1 MSSDDTPARGA
12 KPPASGGGKA
22 APGDK
27 AGADKAAGAKAS
39 GAKAAA
45 EKIAADKAAA
55 AGRATRAA
63 KPVGAARPG
72 ARPPAAVPA
81 PKSGGWRSRLTRTLA
96 SGIREP
102 AQLLDVLRDA
112 AARGLMDADALAMV
126 EGTLSMGG
134 LQARDLMVPR
144 ADMVCIRREE
154 TLASILPAVVASGHS
169 RFPVLDGDRDDVVGI
184 LLAKDLLRASA
195 AVNGHGARPRF
206 DMREY
211 LRPAVFVP
219 EAKRLNVLLKEFRGN
234 RNHMAIVV
242 DEYGGVG
249 GLITIED
256 VIEQVIGEI
265 DDEFDVEDDQNIR
278 AGADGRSVVRGA
290 TRIDEFNE
298 HFATAFPEDEFDT
311 IAGLVMQQ
319 FGRVPRRGE
328 SAVVGEF
335 SFQVLRMDRR
345 RIDALRVEQLE
356 PAGMPGEGGDASG
369 QADEAGNNERDAG
382 G

>member
-1 MSSDDTPARGA
+1 
-12 KPPASGGGKA
+12 
-22 APGDK
+22 
-27 AGADKAAGAKAS
+27 
-39 GAKAAA
+39 
-45 EKIAADKAAA
+45 
-55 AGRATRAA
+55 
-63 KPVGAARPG
+63 
-72 ARPPAAVPA
+72 
-81 PKSGGWRSRLTRTLA
+81 
-96 SGIREP
+96 
-102 AQLLDVLRDA
+102 LLEVLRDA

-134 LQARDLMVPR
+134 LQVRDLMVPR
-144 ADMVCIRREE
+144 AEMVCLRRED
-154 TLASILPAVVASGHS
+154 TLASILPAVIASGHS

-195 AVNGHGARPRF
+195 AGNGGGGARPRF

-219 EAKRLNVLLKEFRGN
+219 EAKRLNVLLAEFRGN

-242 DEYGGVG
+242 DEYGGVA

-265 DDEFDVEDDQNIR
+265 DDEFDVEDDQYIR
-278 AGADGRSVVRGA
+278 AGVDGRSVVRGA
-290 TRIDEFNE
+290 TRIDEFNA
-298 HFATAFPEDEFDT
+298 HFGTSLPDEEFDT

-328 SAVVGEF
+328 SAVIGEQA
-335 SFQVLRMDRR
+335 FQVLRMDRR
-345 RIDALRVEQLE
+345 RIDALQVWSVD
-356 PAGMPGEGGDASG
+356 PPGERDAEGLVEGGPEAADAG
-369 QADEAGNNERDAG
+369 GEDRDAG